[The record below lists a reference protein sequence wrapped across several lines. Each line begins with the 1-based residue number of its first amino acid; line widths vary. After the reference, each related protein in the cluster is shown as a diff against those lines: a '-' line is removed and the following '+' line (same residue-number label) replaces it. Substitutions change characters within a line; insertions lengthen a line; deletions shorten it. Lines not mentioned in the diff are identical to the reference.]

1 MVHVSEQT
9 YVENERRRLED
20 FASLIR
26 GCGVTLYEISKGSRV
41 KYDTLLRA
49 LRKKVIRPENEA
61 RIRLYIQIKLEDGN
75 QENQTD

>member
-1 MVHVSEQT
+1 MVHVSETT

-26 GCGVTLYEISKGSRV
+26 GCGITLYEISKGSRV

-61 RIRLYIQIKLEDGN
+61 RIRLYIQIKLENGN